1 MTSRLIESL
10 LGGGADLAQLNRRVV
25 RVGAAAA
32 WFAAAFFLVAGV
44 VTADSA
50 MFLQAI
56 GPVLAASMMTA
67 QIVLK
72 VENGGVALF
81 GSAVV
86 VMVMHRVIGDPL
98 TIIPTAVS
106 LVVICAI
113 GTLLLDSRQLPVM
126 MILGIALF
134 LVPQLWATANAFSLG
149 LVMAL
154 SFGLTAFIFLSI
166 RGAATSLNTRFQL
179 LFEAS
184 PTAVMEE
191 DWSEALAYLRSE
203 YTGRPDRI
211 RPFLLSYPAVVR
223 RALGRTRILRVNQAA
238 VDLLEARSAEDLVGY
253 RVGARVEDENIEAYA
268 AALATVYEGG
278 STFAE
283 DIPYR
288 TMRGRSIWLQAR
300 GVDTSTREQASTIL
314 VGMADIT
321 HIKARQEAMADLVR
335 AKDEFVARVSHEL
348 RTPLTAVLGLTTEM
362 AAMEPMCSEERA
374 ELLALVADQAQEMS
388 NIVEDLLV
396 ASRAEIGT
404 IAVDRRV
411 VDLEVELQST
421 IDSLGVDVADLPA
434 SIPEAVAD
442 PGRVR
447 QILRNLITNAKRY
460 GGPRIRVISGSDAH
474 RVWLEVRD
482 NGEGVPSDLVANIFE
497 PYGTAHPGVKGSVGL
512 GLSVSRQ
519 LAELMKGSLTYRRH
533 EGESVFR
540 LELPRPCKAQS
551 APLASQNADS

>member
-1 MTSRLIESL
+1 MTARLIESF
-10 LGGGADLAQLNRRVV
+10 LGGGADLTQLNRRVV

-32 WFAAAFFLVAGV
+32 WFAAAFFLVVGV
-44 VTADSA
+44 ITADSA
-50 MFLQAI
+50 MFIQAI
-56 GPVLAASMMTA
+56 GPVLAASLMTA
-67 QIVLK
+67 QIMLK
-72 VENGGVALF
+72 AENGGVALF

-86 VMVMHRVIGDPL
+86 VMVMHSVIGDPL
-98 TIIPTAVS
+98 TIIPTAVA

-113 GTLLLDSRQLPVM
+113 GTLLLESRQLPTIL
-126 MILGIALF
+126 ILGVALF
-134 LVPQLWATANAFSLG
+134 LVPQLWDTPNPLSLG

-166 RGAATSLNTRFQL
+166 RSSVTTLNTRFQL

-191 DWSEALAYLRSE
+191 DWSEALAYLRTE

-211 RPFLLSYPAVVR
+211 RPFLLAYPAVVR

-238 VDLLEARSAEDLVGY
+238 VDLLEARSAHDLMGY
-253 RVGARVEDENIEAYA
+253 RVGARVADENIEAYA
-268 AALATVYEGG
+268 GALATVYEGG
-278 STFAE
+278 TAFAE
-283 DIPYR
+283 DIPYT
-288 TMRGRSIWLQAR
+288 TMRGRKIWLQAR
-300 GVDTSTREQASTIL
+300 GVDTSTREPGSTIL

-321 HIKARQEAMADLVR
+321 HIKARQEDMADLVR
-335 AKDEFVARVSHEL
+335 AKDEFVAKVSHEL

-362 AAMEPMCSEERA
+362 AAMEPMGSEERA
-374 ELLALVADQAQEMS
+374 ELLALVTDQAQEMS

-404 IAVDRRV
+404 IAIDRRV
-411 VDLEVELQST
+411 VDLEVELQSA

-447 QILRNLITNAKRY
+447 QILRNLFTNAMRY
-460 GGPRIRVISGSDAH
+460 GGPTIRVISGFDDH
-474 RVWLEVRD
+474 KVWLEVRD
-482 NGEGVPSDLVANIFE
+482 DGDGVPPDLAADIFE
-497 PYGTAHPGVKGSVGL
+497 PYGTAHQGVKGSVGL

-519 LAELMKGSLTYRRH
+519 LAELMRGSLTYRRH
-533 EGESVFR
+533 EGESIFR
-540 LELPRPCKAQS
+540 LELPRPPRAQITS
-551 APLASQNADS
+551 LASQNLDS

>member
-1 MTSRLIESL
+1 MTSRVIESF
-10 LGGGADLAQLNRRVV
+10 LGGGADLTQLNRRVV

-44 VTADSA
+44 VTGNSS
-50 MFLQAI
+50 MFVEAI
-56 GPVLAASMMTA
+56 GPVLAAAMMTA

-72 VENGGVALF
+72 AENGGVALF

-86 VMVMHRVIGDPL
+86 VMVMHSVIGSPISL
-98 TIIPTAVS
+98 IPTSVT

-113 GTLLLDSRQLPVM
+113 GILLLDSRQLLAM
-126 MILGIALF
+126 AILGIALF
-134 LVPQLWATANAFSLG
+134 TIPLLWGTPGAFSLG

-154 SFGLTAFIFLSI
+154 SFGLTSFIFLSI

-211 RPFLLSYPAVVR
+211 QAFLLAYPAVVR

-238 VDLLEARSAEDLVGY
+238 VDLLEARSPSDLVGY
-253 RVGARVEDENIEAYA
+253 RAGARVADENIEAYA
-268 AALATVYEGG
+268 RALATVYEGG

-283 DIPYR
+283 DIPY
-288 TMRGRSIWLQAR
+288 TTLRGRRIWLQAR
-300 GVDTSTREQASTIL
+300 GIDTSTREPASMIL

-335 AKDEFVARVSHEL
+335 AKDEFVAKVSHEL

-362 AAMEPMCSEERA
+362 AAMEPMGPEERA
-374 ELLALVADQAQEMS
+374 ELLGLVTEQAQEMS

-404 IAVDRRV
+404 IAVDRRP
-411 VDLEVELQST
+411 VDLEVELQSAV
-421 IDSLGVDVADLPA
+421 DSLGVDLVESPD
-434 SIPEAVAD
+434 SIPDAMAD

-447 QILRNLITNAKRY
+447 QVLRNLLTNALRY
-460 GGPRIRVISGSDAH
+460 GGPRIRVVSGSAGQM
-474 RVWLEVRD
+474 VWLEVRD
-482 NGEGVPSDLVANIFE
+482 NGEGVPTELAAGIFE

-519 LAELMKGSLTYRRH
+519 LAELMKGSLTYRR
-533 EGESVFR
+533 EGDESVFR
-540 LELPRPCKAQS
+540 LELPRPTRAVDPS
-551 APLASQNADS
+551 LTSQTADS